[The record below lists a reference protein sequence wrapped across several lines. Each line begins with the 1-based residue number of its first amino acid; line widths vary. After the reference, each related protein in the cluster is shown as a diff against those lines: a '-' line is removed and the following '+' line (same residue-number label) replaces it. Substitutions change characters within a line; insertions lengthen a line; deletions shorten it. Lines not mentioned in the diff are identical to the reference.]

1 MLLSRHPDGWYRVAL
16 DEKTVTEREGIMA
29 TFFGFEERDAHGF
42 IDRHTVCL
50 PHSADGKT
58 DVRYIVSPFRK
69 EDIVFIKHST
79 SPFDLHIMAVG
90 VVQSDYPTEHMPD
103 VCLPVDWVWQGE
115 KVVESPDESVPLNSK
130 ALYEEHNILVQ
141 REIIDLLPD
150 KYRLPQ
156 EW

>member
-1 MLLSRHPDGWYRVAL
+1 
-16 DEKTVTEREGIMA
+16 MA
-29 TFFGFEERDAHGF
+29 TFFGIEERDARDC
-42 IDRHTVCL
+42 IERHAVCL
-50 PHSADGKT
+50 PHSPDGKT
-58 DVRYIVSPFRK
+58 DVRYIVSPLRK

-79 SPFDLHIMAVG
+79 SPFDLHILAVG
-90 VVQSDYPTEHMPD
+90 VLQSEYPSESTPD